1 MVDEEEN
8 PHDDGQHL
16 PPAGLCEQ
24 LGIDP
29 SRSENVFFFSPQ
41 NLRVNIQNRNVA
53 NVISIYI
60 YIYVYTYIIY
70 IYVYIYI
77 SRGYNDFTWD
87 HLGMY

>member
-29 SRSENVFFFSPQ
+29 SRSENVFFSPQ

-60 YIYVYTYIIY
+60 YMYTHILYTYMY
-70 IYVYIYI
+70 TYIYI
-77 SRGYNDFTWD
+77 SRGCNDFTWD